1 MQIRRMKKRKST
13 LLNNTRKADASALV
27 AFEPENLFYMTGFWG
42 EAIGVLSSN
51 GNTTIIAPELEAE
64 RAKADAPECDI
75 VPTERNV
82 TLSSALGRIV
92 GNDIVC
98 TDAKNPSDVRALKK
112 ACKQLKQ
119 DPSPFVE
126 SRMLK
131 DASEVRTL
139 QYTSKVIDEMFEM
152 CTQVMHVGQRES
164 ELQAKLMSFAAEREL
179 FDTGYR
185 YTTNPLIIASG
196 PNSAIPHAQVTQ
208 RKFERG
214 DLVTVDITLRHHGY
228 VSDATRTF
236 GVGHAGD
243 KERNI
248 YSIVKE
254 AQERGLGALAVNASC
269 KSIDAACRDCI
280 FSAGYGARFVHSTGH
295 GIGLDVHEPPAISAR
310 STQSLVRGM
319 AITIEPGIYI
329 SNTFG
334 VRIEDSIIIR
344 KKSIP
349 LHEFTKDLIIV

>member
-1 MQIRRMKKRKST
+1 
-13 LLNNTRKADASALV
+13 
-27 AFEPENLFYMTGFWG
+27 MTGFWG
-42 EAIGVLSSN
+42 EAIGVLYGN
-51 GNTTIIAPELEAE
+51 GQTLIIAPELEAE
-64 RAKADAPECDI
+64 RARADASGCDVI
-75 VPTERNV
+75 STERGV
-82 TLSSALGRIV
+82 TPTTALQKVV
-92 GNDIVC
+92 GKDIVC
-98 TDAKNPSDVRALKK
+98 TDAKNPADVRALKK
-112 ACKQLKQ
+112 ACVQLNQ

-126 SRMLK
+126 ARMLK
-131 DASEVRTL
+131 DSSEVKIL
-139 QYTSKVIDEMFEM
+139 QYASKVIDEMFEM
-152 CTQVMHVGQRES
+152 CTQIMKEGQRES
-164 ELQAKLMSFAAEREL
+164 ELQAKLMSRAAEREL

-214 DLVTVDITLRHHGY
+214 DLVTVDITLRYHGY

-236 GVGHAGD
+236 GIGRAGD
-243 KERNI
+243 KERQI

-254 AQERGLGALAVNASC
+254 AQERGLAALKVDASC
-269 KSIDAACRDCI
+269 KSVDAACRDCI

-295 GIGLDVHEPPAISAR
+295 GIGLDVHEQPTISAR

-319 AITIEPGIYI
+319 AITVEPGIYI
-329 SNTFG
+329 PHAFG

-349 LHEFTKDLIIV
+349 LHEFTKDLIVV